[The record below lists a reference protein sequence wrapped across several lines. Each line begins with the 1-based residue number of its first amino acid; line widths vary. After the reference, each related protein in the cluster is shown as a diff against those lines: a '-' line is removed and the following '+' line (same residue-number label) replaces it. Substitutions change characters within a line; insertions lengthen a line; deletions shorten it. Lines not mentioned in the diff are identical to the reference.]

1 VVCHGPVARKRNANL
16 FGISISNK
24 ASCISRKGK
33 NMALKIRLARGGAKK
48 RPFYRIVVAEASSP
62 RDGRFVERIGSYNP
76 MLPSGHDDRL
86 VLDGERAKY
95 WMSKGAK
102 PTLRVHKMMAGIGL
116 LDSPEIREQPKK
128 SAPGQKRLDREEAA
142 AEAAATAAE
151 AAAEAAPATE
161 APAEEAPAAEAPAE
175 EVAAEAAP
183 AEEAPAEE
191 APAEEAP
198 AEEAPAEEA
207 PAEEAPAEE
216 APAEEAPAEEAPAE
230 EATAEEA
237 PAEAEEKAE

>member
-175 EVAAEAAP
+175 EAATEAAP

-207 PAEEAPAEE
+207 PAEEAAAEE

-230 EATAEEA
+230 EAAAEEA

>member
-161 APAEEAPAAEAPAE
+161 APAEEAPAAEAPATEAPAE
-175 EVAAEAAP
+175 EVAAEA
-183 AEEAPAEE
+183 
-191 APAEEAP
+191 
-198 AEEAPAEEA
+198 
-207 PAEEAPAEE
+207 